1 MNMSRQQIVAEFNKA
16 AKRKEELEAKINKCQ
31 GAVAVLKHN
40 VNSLM
45 SCQYLSNSERIRISN
60 TMLAIVDENVKKGNE
75 ALAEYRMVN
84 AKYQQ
89 LYEYVWGPPIV

>member
-1 MNMSRQQIVAEFNKA
+1 MAMSHQQIVAEFNKA

-31 GAVAVLKHN
+31 GAVTVLKHN

-60 TMLAIVDENVKKGNE
+60 TMLAIVDENVDGLLIE
-75 ALAEYRMVN
+75 
-84 AKYQQ
+84 
-89 LYEYVWGPPIV
+89 